1 MGILETIKSFLAMRP
16 ENTAKENTMAEEKKM
31 TAAEA
36 NQYMEDHMFFTPRM
50 FKVINELHPIA
61 GKTFADFYESI
72 WGDGNLSRKI
82 KELIFMA
89 GGVAYMSPRC
99 IIHVVPAV
107 KAGATIGEVFEAAA
121 VGMLLAGF
129 VPGGNGIPY
138 AAEYAF
144 KCVDI
149 AQKME
154 AGEDWEYLK
163 PPKFDRGVF

>member
-16 ENTAKENTMAEEKKM
+16 ESTEKENTMAEEKKM

-107 KAGATIGEVFEAAA
+107 KAGATVGEVFEAAA
-121 VGMLLAGF
+121 VGMILAGF

-154 AGEDWEYLK
+154 AGEDWEYLT

>member
-16 ENTAKENTMAEEKKM
+16 ESTRKENTMAEETKM
-31 TAAEA
+31 TAAET

-50 FKVINELHPIA
+50 FKVINELHPLA

-107 KAGATIGEVFEAAA
+107 KAGATVGEVFEAAA
-121 VGMLLAGF
+121 VGMMLAGF
-129 VPGGNGIPY
+129 VPGGPGIPY
-138 AAEYAF
+138 AFEYAA

-149 AQKME
+149 AQKIE
-154 AGEDWEYLK
+154 SGEDWEYLK
-163 PPKFDRGVF
+163 PTQFDRGIF

>member
-16 ENTAKENTMAEEKKM
+16 ESTGMENTMAEEKM

-36 NQYMEDHMFFTPRM
+36 NQYMEDHMLFTPRM
-50 FKVINELHPIA
+50 FKVINQLAPQC

-72 WGDGNLSRKI
+72 WADGALSRKI

-121 VGMLLAGF
+121 VGMMLAGF

-138 AAEYAF
+138 AFEYAA
-144 KCVDI
+144 KCVEI
-149 AQKME
+149 ATKME

-163 PPKFDRGVF
+163 PPKFYRGVF

>member
-16 ENTAKENTMAEEKKM
+16 ESTEKENTMTEEQKM

-36 NQYMEDHMFFTPRM
+36 DQYMEDHMLFTPRM
-50 FKVINELHPIA
+50 FKVINQLHPLA

-72 WGDGNLSRKI
+72 WGDGALSRKI

-121 VGMLLAGF
+121 VGMMLAGF

-138 AAEYAF
+138 AFEYAA

-154 AGEDWEYLK
+154 SGEDWEYLT
-163 PPKFDRGVF
+163 PPKFDRGIF

>member
-1 MGILETIKSFLAMRP
+1 
-16 ENTAKENTMAEEKKM
+16 
-31 TAAEA
+31 
-36 NQYMEDHMFFTPRM
+36 
-50 FKVINELHPIA
+50 
-61 GKTFADFYESI
+61 
-72 WGDGNLSRKI
+72 
-82 KELIFMA
+82 MA

-121 VGMLLAGF
+121 VGMMLAGF

-138 AAEYAF
+138 AFEYAA
-144 KCVDI
+144 KCVEI
-149 AQKME
+149 ATKME